1 MADQTSSSVYEAEFA
16 RLAAELEQGGYP
28 AWLIINTGGWLMNA
42 ASNAVA
48 FSYAI
53 KNMPRDTAVLE
64 IGTYLG
70 QSACMITYLMWR
82 HGRFAPM
89 FCCDPYHFEQTE
101 KPIGGFFDA
110 STKEFRQYC
119 IETAKRNL
127 AMFSGHHVP
136 HLVEAY
142 SHEFLA
148 AWARGQ
154 QCGDLFGRPVRLG
167 GPLGFVYID
176 GSHTYEAA
184 KGDFLGADPFVV
196 PGGFVFFDDS
206 TPGWAG
212 VHRVVQ
218 EVLQRPDYEL
228 LFARP
233 NYFFRKRSRP
243 DFTARSEIA
252 G

>member
-1 MADQTSSSVYEAEFA
+1 MPEQDSRQLIEAEFA

-28 AWLIINTGGWLMNA
+28 SWLIINTGGWLMNA
-42 ASNAVA
+42 ASNAVG
-48 FSYAI
+48 FSYAV
-53 KNMPRDTAVLE
+53 KNMPRQTAVLE

-70 QSACMITYLMWR
+70 QSACMITYLMWK
-82 HGRFAPM
+82 HAHFAPM
-89 FCCDPYHFEQTE
+89 FCCDPYHFEDTE

-110 STKEFRQYC
+110 STRSFRDYC
-119 IETAKRNL
+119 METARRNL
-127 AMFSGHHVP
+127 QTFSAHHVP

-148 AWARGQ
+148 AWARGD
-154 QCGDLFGRPVRLG
+154 QCRDLFGRVVNLG

-184 KGDFLGADPFVV
+184 RGDFLGADPFVV

-206 TPGWAG
+206 TPNWAG
-212 VHRVVQ
+212 VHRLVQ

-233 NYFFRKRSRP
+233 NYFFRKRGVA
-243 DFTARSEIA
+243 DFSAHSEIA
-252 G
+252 R